1 MDRPRAHR
9 HARRRAFIP
18 PYLRLP
24 ALLVVLVLVLLAVK
38 SLLLPSGP
46 PPDAGAPEWARPAL
60 LPINTYSRPGAQ
72 LEAVNGLVIHYTA
85 NPGTTAEQNRS
96 YFAGLADTGE
106 TYASSH
112 FIIGLDGEVLQAV
125 PTNEV
130 AYASNQRNADTLS
143 IEVCHLDETGAF
155 TPESTDTLIR
165 LTQWLVDHYQ
175 LSRSQ
180 VLRHYDITGKDCPR
194 YFVQHPEEWERFLS
208 QIQFPK

>member
-1 MDRPRAHR
+1 MDRPRARR
-9 HARRRAFIP
+9 HAGRRSFFP

-24 ALLVVLVLVLLAVK
+24 ALLAVLVLVLLAVK
-38 SLLLPSGP
+38 SLLLPGP
-46 PPDAGAPEWARPAL
+46 LPDAGAPEWARQVL
-60 LPINTYSRPGAQ
+60 LPVNTYSRPGTE
-72 LEAVNGLVIHYTA
+72 LDAVNGLVIHYTA

-112 FIIGLDGEVLQAV
+112 FIIGLSGEVLQAV

-143 IEVCHLDETGAF
+143 IEVCHPDETGAF
-155 TPESTDTLIR
+155 TSESTDSLVR

-180 VLRHYDITGKDCPR
+180 ILRHYDITGKDCPR
-194 YFVQHPEEWERFLS
+194 YFVQHPDEWERFLD
-208 QIQFPK
+208 QIQFPR